1 MPEEIPLARPEIDA
15 ADIAAVTEVL
25 QSGRLSLGPRLAEF
39 ERSLAAYCE
48 TRGAVGVSSGTAGLV
63 LALEALGIGPGDEVI
78 TPSFTF
84 VATANAV
91 RLVGATPV
99 FADIDPDTLDLC
111 PASVGNALGPRSR
124 ALLAVHVFGR
134 PAPMRAL
141 GQIAAD
147 AGLRVVEDACEALGA
162 RSSGRPAGALG
173 DVGVFGFY
181 PNKIITTGEG
191 GMIVSDD
198 ETILSDCRRGRNH
211 GRDAGGDAFV
221 SQRPGHNF
229 RLSEIN
235 AALGTSQLGRLDERV
250 AARNRLARDYDERL
264 RGLPSLEVPA
274 PVGAED
280 QPAWFVYVV
289 RVAGGASRR
298 DAVRRRLAAA
308 GIATGHYFPAIHRLP
323 PYAGERG
330 CRHGPLTVTERIS
343 DEALALPFY
352 PGLGASDLDRIRDAL
367 GAALAAS

>member
-1 MPEEIPLARPEIDA
+1 MPEEIPLARPAIDDT
-15 ADIAAVTEVL
+15 DIAAVTDVL
-25 QSGRLSLGPRLAEF
+25 KSGRLSLGPRLADF
-39 ERSLAAYCE
+39 ERALATYCG
-48 TRGAVGVSSGTAGLV
+48 TRGGVGVSSGTAGLV
-63 LALEALGIGPGDEVI
+63 LALEALGIGPGDEVV

-99 FADIDPDTLDLC
+99 FADISPDTLDLC
-111 PASVGNALGPRSR
+111 PAALENALGPRSR

-134 PAPMRAL
+134 PAPMRML
-141 GQIAAD
+141 GRIAAD
-147 AGLRVVEDACEALGA
+147 RGLRIIEDACEALGA
-162 RSSGRPAGALG
+162 WSDGRPAGALG

-198 ETILSDCRRGRNH
+198 EAILSDCRRGRNH
-211 GRDAGGDAFV
+211 GRDAGGDAFL
-221 SQRPGHNF
+221 SRRPGHNF

-235 AALGTSQLGRLDERV
+235 AALGNSQLLRLDERV
-250 AARNRLARDYDERL
+250 AARNRLAGDYDERL
-264 RGLPSLEVPA
+264 KDLPGLRIPA
-274 PVGAED
+274 PVSPGD

-289 RVAGGASRR
+289 RIAGGADRR
-298 DAVRRRLAAA
+298 DAVRRRLADA

-323 PYAGERG
+323 PYQDERG
-330 CRHGPLTVTERIS
+330 CRHGPLAVTERVS
-343 DEALALPFY
+343 DEVLALPFF
-352 PGLGASDLDRIRDAL
+352 PGLSASDLDRIRDAL